1 MKSNTEK
8 TFNVLIDPI
17 DQIEDII
24 FAYGLESHRLDKN
37 QLIISLRG
45 IWSNY
50 ELSFSF
56 MEDLSLIQLNNNLSI
71 KVPDSLVLGL
81 QSMISLINEKLNLGY
96 FGYST
101 DKRCIYFRYNL
112 FLKGII
118 EITTEQVEDLF
129 DNVIYEC
136 DKYFP
141 AFQIYLKKK
150 SDPIYAINTALLET
164 LGEA

>member
-24 FAYGLESHRLDKN
+24 FAYGLESQRLDKN
-37 QLIISLRG
+37 QLIINLRG

-56 MEDLSLIQLNNNLSI
+56 MEELSLIQLNNDLSM
-71 KVPDSLVLGL
+71 KVPESLVLGL

-101 DKRCIYFRYNL
+101 DKKCIYFRYNL

-118 EITTEQVEDLF
+118 
-129 DNVIYEC
+129 
-136 DKYFP
+136 
-141 AFQIYLKKK
+141 
-150 SDPIYAINTALLET
+150 
-164 LGEA
+164 

>member
-24 FAYGLESHRLDKN
+24 FAYGLEVQRLDKN
-37 QLIISLRG
+37 ELLINLAG
-45 IWSNY
+45 IWSKY
-50 ELSFSF
+50 ELSFFF
-56 MEDLSLIQLNNNLSI
+56 MEELSLIQLNNDLNISI
-71 KVPDSLVLGL
+71 PDDLVIGM
-81 QSMISLINEKLNLGY
+81 QSMISIINENLNLGY

-101 DKRCIYFRYNL
+101 VKKCIYFRYNL
-112 FLKGII
+112 FLKGIP
-118 EITTEQVEDLF
+118 EITTEQIEDLF
-129 DNVIYEC
+129 DFVVFEC

-141 AFQIYLKKK
+141 AFQIFLKKK
-150 SDPIYAINTALLET
+150 SDPVYAINTALLET

>member
-24 FAYGLESHRLDKN
+24 FAYGLESQRLDKN
-37 QLIISLRG
+37 QLIINLRG

-56 MEDLSLIQLNNNLSI
+56 MEDLSLIQLNNDLSM
-71 KVPDSLVLGL
+71 KVPESLVLGL

-129 DNVIYEC
+129 DSVVYEC

-150 SDPIYAINTALLET
+150 NDPIYAINTALLET